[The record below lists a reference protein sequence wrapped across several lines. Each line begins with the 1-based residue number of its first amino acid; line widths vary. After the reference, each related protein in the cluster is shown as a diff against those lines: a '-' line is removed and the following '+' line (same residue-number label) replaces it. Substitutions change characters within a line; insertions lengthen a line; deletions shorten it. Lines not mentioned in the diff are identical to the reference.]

1 MKFYNLRTKETTE
14 VPDDQIKKRRTK
26 RTTSRGIV
34 QERYAAVAEVEAGGG
49 PVTLYKFID
58 KKTFDSLEVPEVS

>member
-1 MKFYNLRTKETTE
+1 MRFYNLRTKETTE
-14 VPDDQIKKRRTK
+14 VPDAQIKKRRTK

-34 QERYAAVAEVEAGGG
+34 QERYAAVAEVEAKGG

-58 KKTFDSLEVPEVS
+58 KRTFDSLKVPEVD

>member
-1 MKFYNLRTKETTE
+1 MRFYNLRTKETTE
-14 VPDDQIKKRRTK
+14 VPDDQLKKRRTR

-34 QERYAAVAEVEAGGG
+34 QERYAAVAEVEARGG

-58 KKTFDSLEVPEVS
+58 KKTFDSLQVPELD

>member
-1 MKFYNLRTKETTE
+1 MRFYNLRTKETTE

-34 QERYAAVAEVEAGGG
+34 QERYAAVAEVEARGG

-58 KKTFDSLEVPEVS
+58 KKTYDGLKVPEVD

>member
-1 MKFYNLRTKETTE
+1 MKFYNLRTKESTE
-14 VPDDQIKKRRTK
+14 VPETQIKKRRTK

-34 QERYAAVAEVEAGGG
+34 QERYAAVAEVEASGS

-58 KKTFDSLEVPEVS
+58 KKTFDTLKVPEVD